1 MSSKAKI
8 FIGLVI
14 ALGWLELARSPFLWQ
29 ADDLAGFLVYFVIA
43 LLVSGLKLQLPA
55 VTGTISVCY
64 FFVLIGIVS
73 LNLPQVLV
81 TGCSA
86 VLVQYLWQSAQRLRL
101 VQMLFNV
108 ASAAIAITAS
118 YAVFHSSWLRS
129 LPLEW
134 SVMLALLACTYFA
147 STTILVAAVISLT
160 EGKSF
165 GKVWR
170 TSYLWAF
177 PYYMLGAATAGLF
190 EVAKRHLGWQT
201 SMLVVPVTYLVYRS
215 YRLYLGRLEDEK
227 KHAEETAALHLRT
240 IESLALAIEAKDHTT
255 HDHLQRVQV
264 YAVEIGKELDLSET
278 ELQAVRAAALLHD
291 IGKIAVPEHI
301 ICKPGK
307 LTPEEFEKMKVHPV
321 VGAEILA
328 RAQFPYPVVP
338 IVRSHHERWDGSG
351 YPDGLMGAE
360 IPIGA
365 RILAAVDCL
374 DALASDRQYRRALPL
389 GKAME
394 MVAEQSG
401 RSFDPKVIEVLQRR
415 YVELEQRARGS
426 QAEAFSL
433 STDIKITRGAAPAA
447 GFEEASDSR
456 PNSDTPAAPA
466 TAAAG
471 WGALVEVLEQLTGV
485 LSRRE
490 VLAVF
495 AGRLQELIPSDGV
508 AFYVRVHDTLLPE
521 YACGSHAETLSSLKI
536 PVGEGL
542 SGWVAANGKPLLNG
556 NPAVDA
562 ADLAGLKSALAIPIE
577 GQNDIAGVL
586 TLFRAQADA
595 FSSADLRDLLA
606 LSLLLGHLI
615 ETRGIRRQGTRRNV
629 IPIASPATSRTRE
642 LKQDLVTV

>member
-8 FIGLVI
+8 FINLVI
-14 ALGWLELARSPFLWQ
+14 ALGWLELARNMLLWRS
-29 ADDLAGFLVYFVIA
+29 DDLARFFVYFAIS
-43 LLVSGLKLQLPA
+43 LLVSGLKLQLPG

-73 LNLPQVLV
+73 LDLPQVIL

-86 VLVQYLWQSAQRLRL
+86 VLVQYLWHSAKKLRL

-108 ASAAIAITAS
+108 ASTAIAITAS
-118 YAVFHSSWLRS
+118 YGIFHSSWLRS

-134 SVMLALLACTYFA
+134 SVMLALLACVYFA
-147 STTILVAAVISLT
+147 CTTIFVAAVIALT
-160 EGKSF
+160 EDKPF
-165 GKVWR
+165 RKVWR

-177 PYYMLGAATAGLF
+177 PYYLLGAATAGLF
-190 EVAKRHLGWQT
+190 EVAQRHLGWQT

-215 YRLYLGRLEDEK
+215 YRLYLGRLEDGK

-264 YAVEIGKELDLSET
+264 YALEIGKELNLGET

-307 LTPEEFEKMKVHPV
+307 LTPEEFEKMKIHPV

-338 IVRSHHERWDGSG
+338 IVRSHHEKWDGSG
-351 YPDGLMGAE
+351 YPDGLRGAE
-360 IPIGA
+360 IPLGA
-365 RILAAVDCL
+365 RILSAVDCL

-394 MVAEQSG
+394 MVAKQSG
-401 RSFDPKVIEVLQRR
+401 SSFDPRVVEVLQRR
-415 YVELEQRARGS
+415 YVELEQMARGS

-433 STDIKITRGAAPAA
+433 STDIKIERGAAPDA
-447 GFEEASDSR
+447 GFEEANDSQ
-456 PNSDTPAAPA
+456 PSPAATA
-466 TAAAG
+466 TSAGAVAG
-471 WGALVEVLEQLTGV
+471 WVALVEVLEDVSGV

-490 VLAVF
+490 VLSIF
-495 AGRLQELIPSDGV
+495 AGRLQELIPSD
-508 AFYVRVHDTLLPE
+508 AFTLYVRYDDTLVPE
-521 YACGSHAETLSSLKI
+521 HTSGTHADTLSSRKLA
-536 PVGEGL
+536 VGEGL
-542 SGWVAANGKPLLNG
+542 SGWVAANGKPILNG
-556 NPAVDA
+556 NPSVDA
-562 ADLAGLKSALAIPIE
+562 GELAGLKSALAIPLE
-577 GQNDIAGVL
+577 GQNDVAGVL
-586 TLFRAQADA
+586 TLFRARADA
-595 FSSADLRDLLA
+595 FSSAELRDLLA

-615 ETRGIRRQGTRRNV
+615 ETTRIPRQGTRRNV
-629 IPIASPATSRTRE
+629 VPIASPAPSHTRA
-642 LKQDLVTV
+642 LKQNLVTV